1 MRELELAKTLE
12 ATSDAAFAVDLGGE
26 IRTWNKAA
34 EKLFGYK
41 AEEIVGKQCSTIFAG
56 RTETDLPICRESCN
70 VLTCVQKGRGI
81 PNFDMRVNTRTGK
94 QEWVNVSILT
104 ITNDRIDRRLVVH
117 LVRDIGNRKQVE
129 AITNQIVQMSK
140 TLVSNFNESD
150 DTPPTVGLTEQEK
163 KILHLLAD
171 GKTSK
176 AIARELKISVST
188 LRNHVSHINQK
199 LNTSNRLGAVLQAIK
214 NGLI

>member
-34 EKLFGYK
+34 EKLFGYE
-41 AEEIVGKQCSTIFAG
+41 AQEILGKQCSTIFEG
-56 RTETDLPICRESCN
+56 RTGSDLPICREACH

-81 PNFDMRVNTRTGK
+81 PNFDMRVNTHSGTK
-94 QEWVNVSILT
+94 KWVNVSILT
-104 ITNDRIDRRLVVH
+104 VTNERIDRRLVVH

-129 AITNQIVQMSK
+129 SITNQIVQMSR
-140 TLVSNFNESD
+140 TLASTLHEAQD
-150 DTPPTVGLTEQEK
+150 APPTISLTEQEK
-163 KILHLLAD
+163 KILSLLAE

-176 AIARELKISVST
+176 AIAADLKINVST

-199 LNTSNRLGAVLQAIK
+199 LNTRNRLGAVLQAIK

>member
-34 EKLFGYK
+34 VKLFGYE
-41 AEEIVGKQCSTIFAG
+41 ADEVLGKECSSVFQG
-56 RTETDLPICRESCN
+56 RTATDLPICRGECH

-81 PNFDMRVNTRTGK
+81 PNFDMRINTRAGNQK
-94 QEWVNVSILT
+94 WVNVSILT
-104 ITNDRIDRRLVVH
+104 ITNDRTDRRLVVH
-117 LVRDIGNRKQVE
+117 LVRDIGNRKKLE
-129 AITNQIVQMSK
+129 SITNQMLQMSR
-140 TLVSNFNESD
+140 TLASALNESEES
-150 DTPPTVGLTEQEK
+150 PPTISLTEQEK
-163 KILHLLAD
+163 KILNLLAA
-171 GKTSK
+171 GKTSN

-199 LNTSNRLGAVLQAIK
+199 LNTRNRLGAVLQAIK